1 MSDLDRKLLHGSL
14 ETLVLRLVAEK
25 DCYGYQIRREL
36 AERSHHYF
44 QVAFGRLYPLLRDL
58 QRRGLVTSHWEKA
71 GKVRQ
76 RKHYAITAKG
86 RAELAD
92 RTLRWRQFVEA
103 TALVLD

>member
-1 MSDLDRKLLHGSL
+1 MRDLERKLLHGNL

-58 QRRGLVTSHWEKA
+58 QRRGLVTSRWENV
-71 GKVRQ
+71 GKLHE
-76 RKHYAITAKG
+76 RKLYTITPKG
-86 RAELAD
+86 RAELSE
-92 RTLRWRQFVEA
+92 RTRKWQQFTEA
-103 TALVLD
+103 TELILA

>member
-14 ETLVLRLVAEK
+14 ETLVLGLLAEQ

-58 QRRGLVTSHWEKA
+58 ERRSLVTSRWENP
-71 GKVRQ
+71 GKRHE
-76 RKHYAITAKG
+76 RKFYTITAKG

-92 RTLRWRQFVEA
+92 RKLRWRQFVEA
-103 TALVLD
+103 TTLVLG